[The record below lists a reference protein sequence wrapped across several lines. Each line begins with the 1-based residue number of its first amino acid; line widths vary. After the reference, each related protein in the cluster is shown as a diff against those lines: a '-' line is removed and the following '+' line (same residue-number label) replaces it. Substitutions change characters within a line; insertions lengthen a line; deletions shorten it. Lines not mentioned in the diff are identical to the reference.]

1 MDTIKTSSG
10 RLVPINPDKDA
21 DVSRHLNDPTGCAEC
36 IITQINS
43 EGLYDEYLKNKSD
56 LVILDIGA
64 NVGFFSMYA
73 QDSAR
78 RVISVEPTPSH
89 QSIFEKITKSATNIE
104 LVKAALSDTDA
115 PITFYISDTNST
127 TNCIVNEMN
136 KYTKSVD
143 VQGVCLNSLLEQ
155 NNIDHVDFCKI
166 DIEGSEMKAITV
178 DTLRPVFDKI
188 DSIFIECHSNLP
200 YYVREDI
207 IKNRNTIESALKTVG
222 YTTKVLNYDTI
233 YAYKV

>member
-1 MDTIKTSSG
+1 MDIKTSSG
-10 RLVPINPDKDA
+10 RLVPINPENDD
-21 DVSRHLNDPTGCAEC
+21 DVSRHLRDPTGCADC
-36 IITQINS
+36 IITQINT
-43 EGLYDEYLKNKSD
+43 EGIYDEYLKDKKD

-64 NVGFFSMYA
+64 NVGFFSLYA
-73 QDSAR
+73 HDSAK

-89 QSIFEKITKSATNIE
+89 QNIFEKITKSATNIE

-115 PITFYISDTNST
+115 PITFYMSDTNST
-127 TNCIVNEMN
+127 TNCIVHELN
-136 KYTKSVD
+136 KYTKSVT
-143 VQGVCLNSLLEQ
+143 VQGVCLKTLLDQ

-178 DTLRPVFDKI
+178 ETVTPVFDSI

-200 YYVREDI
+200 YYVRDDI
-207 IKNRNTIESALKTVG
+207 IKNRDTIEGVFKSVG
-222 YTTKVLNYDTI
+222 YTTKVLSYDTI